1 MLGKGKTS
9 VLRVVAAMIV
19 AIIAFVC
26 LCAVFRFAWAANP
39 VEGDASKGGSV
50 VQRDASDQESDSS
63 AASGSSAS
71 SGLSGSSKGPDSAR
85 DTQSGDSVL
94 TDASD
99 GSAIQEEES
108 PQPLDA
114 EGNVINEGQV
124 SDSSFLYDAA
134 IADLAGADAYYDGQT
149 VQVTGEAVGEAIA
162 PFGSSGEGSDQ
173 VRVTLY
179 EAASGS
185 SVTVCMTAADASKI
199 KIYGAYGKTGATL
212 RVRGTFNLACKEHE
226 GESDIH
232 AETVFVVS
240 QGSVHPDD
248 FDLEEF
254 APGFAALACGFV
266 LMVAFWRIKERSR

>member
-1 MLGKGKTS
+1 MLGNGKAPALRIAIAS
-9 VLRVVAAMIV
+9 LAIAVVL
-19 AIIAFVC
+19 VC
-26 LCAVFRFAWAANP
+26 LCMVFNPAWAAGSL
-39 VEGDASKGGSV
+39 EGDASEGGSV
-50 VQRDASDQESDSS
+50 VQRDASDQEPDSS
-63 AASGSSAS
+63 AASGSSESSGAS
-71 SGLSGSSKGPDSAR
+71 SPVQDG
-85 DTQSGDSVL
+85 QSGGSVS
-94 TDASD
+94 TDASEE
-99 GSAIQEEES
+99 SATQEESS

-149 VQVTGEAVGEAIA
+149 VQVTGEAVGEAIV
-162 PFGSSGEGSDQ
+162 PLGSSGEGSDQ

-212 RVRGTFNLACKEHE
+212 RVQGTFNLTCKDHE

-232 AETVFVVS
+232 AESVVVVS
-240 QGSVHPDD
+240 QGSVHPDA
-248 FDLEEF
+248 LIPEEF
-254 APGFAALACGFV
+254 IPGAVALACGFV
-266 LMVAFWRIKERSR
+266 LMAVFWRIKERSR